1 MPASDWP
8 PAIINGR
15 VYTLDGTM
23 DAKGPPTGGS
33 DWYES
38 RVAEPDGFLSELI
51 AVLYP
56 SNSEYAPSG
65 LHNLRHAATG
75 TIRSVKPSECADVS
89 APHPTR
95 APTCE
100 SLGAANPMDVALQA
114 GLQAVMT
121 RELVTSPPP
130 PSQSPSPPSP
140 SPPPPSP
147 KRLSPLDTKDDN
159 AGLYV
164 AIAALGCLTVIGV
177 ASTAVSYLYMK
188 KKANMKVTSDLVM
201 KAPTKVA
208 IANAVEVSTT
218 TA

>member
-56 SNSEYAPSG
+56 SNSEYAPNG

-75 TIRSVKPSECADVS
+75 TIRSVQPSECADVS

-121 RELVTSPPP
+121 RELVTTP

-147 KRLSPLDTKDDN
+147 KRLSPSDTKDDN

-188 KKANMKVTSDLVM
+188 KKANMKV
-201 KAPTKVA
+201 PTKAV
-208 IANAVEVSTT
+208 IANAVAVSTS

>member
-121 RELVTSPPP
+121 RELVTTP

-147 KRLSPLDTKDDN
+147 KRLSPSDTKDDN

-188 KKANMKVTSDLVM
+188 KKANMKV
-201 KAPTKVA
+201 PTKAV
-208 IANAVEVSTT
+208 IANAVAVSTS

>member
-75 TIRSVKPSECADVS
+75 TIRSVQPSECADVS
-89 APHPTR
+89 APHHTR

-121 RELVTSPPP
+121 RELVTTP

-147 KRLSPLDTKDDN
+147 KRLSPSDTKDDN

-188 KKANMKVTSDLVM
+188 KKANMKV
-201 KAPTKVA
+201 PTKAV
-208 IANAVEVSTT
+208 IANAVAVSTS

>member
-56 SNSEYAPSG
+56 SNSEYAPNG

-75 TIRSVKPSECADVS
+75 TIRSVQPSECADVS
-89 APHPTR
+89 APHHTR

-121 RELVTSPPP
+121 RELVTTP

-147 KRLSPLDTKDDN
+147 KRLSPSDTKDDN

-188 KKANMKVTSDLVM
+188 KKANMKV
-201 KAPTKVA
+201 PTKAV
-208 IANAVEVSTT
+208 IANAVAVSTS